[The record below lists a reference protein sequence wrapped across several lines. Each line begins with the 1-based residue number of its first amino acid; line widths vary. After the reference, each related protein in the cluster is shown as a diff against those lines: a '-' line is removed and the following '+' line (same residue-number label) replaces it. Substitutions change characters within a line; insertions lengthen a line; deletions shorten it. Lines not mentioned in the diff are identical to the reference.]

1 MLEIVT
7 MGDERLKRHS
17 ALVPDFDNGIKY
29 LIKEMFDTMYAG
41 KGIGLA
47 AVQVGKLYRIFIT
60 HISGDKQ
67 RVFINPD
74 IIETSVE
81 QDKIEEGCLSVPGI
95 NADVVRPE
103 KVTIQAW
110 SDKGKPF
117 SLDVG
122 GLLGRVIQHE
132 LDHLN
137 GILFVDRL
145 SQKKKER
152 LIKLRE
158 RQNGE

>member
-1 MLEIVT
+1 MLKILT
-7 MGDERLKRHS
+7 IGDEILKRHS
-17 ALVPDFDNGIKY
+17 VLVPEFDNGIKF
-29 LIKEMFDTMYAG
+29 LIKEMLDAMYAG

-67 RVFINPD
+67 RIFINPD

-95 NADVVRPE
+95 NADVNRPAE
-103 KVTIQAW
+103 VTVQAW
-110 SDKGKPF
+110 SDKGRPF
-117 SLDVG
+117 SLDAD

-145 SQKKKER
+145 SPKKKER
-152 LIKLRE
+152 LIKLYE

>member
-7 MGDERLKRHS
+7 IGDETLKRHS
-17 ALVPDFDNGIKY
+17 ALVPEFDNGIKY
-29 LIKEMFDTMYAG
+29 LIKEMFDTMHAG

-60 HISGDKQ
+60 HVSGDEQ

-81 QDKIEEGCLSVPGI
+81 QEKIEEGCLSIPGI
-95 NADVVRPE
+95 NAELIRPAE
-103 KVTIQAW
+103 ITVQAW
-110 SDKGKPF
+110 SEKGKPF
-117 SLDVG
+117 SLDAG

-137 GILFVDRL
+137 GLLFIDRL
-145 SQKKKER
+145 NQKKKER
-152 LIKLRE
+152 LIKLYE
-158 RQNGE
+158 RQNME

>member
-1 MLEIVT
+1 MFEIVT

-29 LIKEMFDTMYAG
+29 LIKEMFDTMYTG

-60 HISGDKQ
+60 HVSGDKQ

-95 NADVVRPE
+95 NADVIRPE
-103 KVTIQAW
+103 GVTIQAW
-110 SDKGKPF
+110 NDKGKSF
-117 SLDVG
+117 SLTAG
-122 GLLGRVIQHE
+122 ELLGRVIQHE

-137 GILFVDRL
+137 GILFIDRL

-152 LIKLRE
+152 LIKLYE

>member
-1 MLEIVT
+1 MLEIVI
-7 MGDERLKRHS
+7 MGNEILKRHS
-17 ALVPDFDNGIKY
+17 ALVPEFDNGMKY
-29 LIKEMFDTMYAG
+29 LIKEMFDAMYAG

-60 HISGDKQ
+60 HVSGDKQ

-81 QDKIEEGCLSVPGI
+81 QDKNEEGCLSVPGI
-95 NADVVRPE
+95 NADIIRPKE
-103 KVTIQAW
+103 VTIQAW
-110 SDKGKPF
+110 SDNGKPF
-117 SLDVG
+117 SLDAD

-152 LIKLRE
+152 LIKLYE

>member
-1 MLEIVT
+1 
-7 MGDERLKRHS
+7 
-17 ALVPDFDNGIKY
+17 
-29 LIKEMFDTMYAG
+29 MYAG

-74 IIETSVE
+74 ILETSVE
-81 QDKIEEGCLSVPGI
+81 QDKFEEGCLSVPCI
-95 NADVVRPE
+95 NADVIRPE
-103 KVTIQAW
+103 EVTIQAW

-117 SLDVG
+117 SLDAG

-145 SQKKKER
+145 CQKKKER
-152 LIKLRE
+152 LIKLYE
-158 RQNGE
+158 QQNGE

>member
-7 MGDERLKRHS
+7 MGDEILKRHS
-17 ALVPDFDNGIKY
+17 VLVPEFDNGMKY
-29 LIKEMFDTMYAG
+29 LIKEMFDAMYAG

-60 HISGDKQ
+60 HVSGDKQ

-74 IIETSVE
+74 IINTAVE
-81 QDKIEEGCLSVPGI
+81 QDEIEEGCLSVPGI
-95 NADVVRPE
+95 NADVIRSAE
-103 KVTIQAW
+103 VTIQAW

-117 SLDVG
+117 SFDAG

-137 GILFVDRL
+137 GILFIDRL
-145 SQKKKER
+145 NQKKKER
-152 LIKLRE
+152 LIKLYE

>member
-7 MGDERLKRHS
+7 MGHEILKRHS
-17 ALVPDFDNGIKY
+17 ALAPEFDNGMKY
-29 LIKEMFDTMYAG
+29 LIKEMFDAMYAG

-60 HISGDKQ
+60 HVSGDKQ

-81 QDKIEEGCLSVPGI
+81 QDKNEEGCLSVPGI
-95 NADVVRPE
+95 NADIIRPE
-103 KVTIQAW
+103 EVTIQAW
-110 SDKGKPF
+110 SNNGKPF
-117 SLDVG
+117 SLDAG

-152 LIKLRE
+152 LIKLYE

>member
-1 MLEIVT
+1 MLEIVIL
-7 MGDERLKRHS
+7 GNEILKRHS
-17 ALVPDFDNGIKY
+17 ALVPEFDNGMKY
-29 LIKEMFDTMYAG
+29 LIKEMFDAMYAG

-60 HISGDKQ
+60 HVSGDKQ

-81 QDKIEEGCLSVPGI
+81 QDKNEEGCLSVPGI
-95 NADVVRPE
+95 NADIIRPKE
-103 KVTIQAW
+103 VTIQAW
-110 SDKGKPF
+110 SDNGKPF
-117 SLDVG
+117 SLDAD

-152 LIKLRE
+152 LIKLYE